1 MYQVSEAYKTAIAK
15 ESREFYYD
23 AVLKT
28 NDGTE
33 IRVSEEQI
41 IKGSATIAWQCCGGE
56 EIEIGSVY
64 TTELSISLKINTDR
78 YALMGGTIKPVFH
91 LKLADGSY
99 EPVPLG
105 VYEISEPDRR
115 ISCIDITAYDNM
127 AKFETGF
134 SLGQTSGTPYD
145 LLLAACT
152 ACGVELGHSQQ
163 EIQNMPNGKR
173 TLSLYE
179 ENDIETWRDFL
190 HYISQALG
198 GFAAIDRG
206 GRLVIRHF
214 GAAATKQVPAELRFT
229 SSFSDYVTR
238 YTGLKHT
245 NNQNSKIEYVYTEP
259 DDGLTMTLEANPL
272 LQQGH
277 EPDREA
283 MLREILGALVAVRYV
298 PFDSEAVEDPALDL
312 GDVLSFTG
320 NHADGSIACITHNT
334 LKFNGR
340 QSLQCV
346 GKNPRLMG
354 AKSKTDKQ
362 LANLQNSVN
371 GSSMTLYHYTNGKII
386 NIGQT
391 KIEAAV
397 IQFVTTKETN
407 AEFKAVMLLEVA
419 AAGTLTVTYVLYDA
433 EITDFVPMQILTPG
447 RHMINLYY
455 PLIDIPT
462 DKVGT
467 LRVVLSMD
475 TGNAV
480 IDRGGLRATIVGQGF
495 AASEGKWDGNIQ
507 VEQVFGL
514 VPCGVF
520 WVGFSD
526 KVRVEQDTP
535 HVRALTDTVGILNP
549 GISFVGFTADI
560 EEPEFII
567 RSQTMKAF
575 DMASFAGNQYVLY
588 DGETTGLQTA
598 YQYVS
603 KVQPID
609 TGYLCKVTVN
619 TEQFKRVDRIE
630 VEHGSE
636 T

>member
-1 MYQVSEAYKTAIAK
+1 MYQVSDAYKAAVAK

-23 AVLKT
+23 AVLRT
-28 NDGTE
+28 NDGTMLQ
-33 IRVSEEQI
+33 ISEDQI

-64 TTELSISLKINTDR
+64 TTELSISLKISTDR
-78 YALMGGTIKPVFH
+78 YSLMGGTIEPYFH

-99 EPVPLG
+99 ELVPLG
-105 VYEISEPDRR
+105 IYEISEPDRQ

-127 AKFETGF
+127 AKFENGF
-134 SLGQTSGTPYD
+134 SQGQTSGTPYD
-145 LLLAACT
+145 LLVVACST
-152 ACGVELGHSQQ
+152 CGVELGHTQQ
-163 EIQNMPNGKR
+163 EIQNMPNGKKI
-173 TLSLYE
+173 LSLYE
-179 ENDIETWRDFL
+179 DNDIGTWRDFL
-190 HYISQALG
+190 HYMSQVLG
-198 GFAAIDRG
+198 GFAAIDRA

-214 GAAATKQVPAELRFT
+214 GAAATKQVSAELRFT

-272 LQQGH
+272 LQQGQDM
-277 EPDREA
+277 EREA
-283 MLREILGALVAVRYV
+283 MLKEILGALQAVKYV

-312 GDVLSFTG
+312 GDILSFTG

-362 LANLQNSVN
+362 LANLQNNVN
-371 GSSMTLYHYTNGKII
+371 GSSMTLYHYTNGKVL

-407 AEFKAVMLLEVA
+407 AEFKAVMLLNVA
-419 AAGTLTVTYVLYDA
+419 AAGTLTVSYVLYDS

-447 RHMINLYY
+447 RHMVNLYY

-475 TGNAV
+475 TGNAI

-507 VEQVFGL
+507 IEQVFGL
-514 VPCGVF
+514 VPCGIS
-520 WVGFSD
+520 WAGFAD
-526 KVRVEQDTP
+526 EVEVEQDTP
-535 HVRALTDTVGILNP
+535 HERAITDVIGVFTP
-549 GISFVGFTADI
+549 GINFVGFTAEI
-560 EEPEFII
+560 GEPEFII
-567 RSQTMKAF
+567 RSQTMKEF
-575 DMASFAGNQYVLY
+575 DAASFAGNQYVEY
-588 DGETTGLQTA
+588 DGETTGLRTA
-598 YQYVS
+598 YLYKS
-603 KVQPID
+603 EMQPID
-609 TGYLCKVTVN
+609 IGYLCKVTIN
-619 TEQFKRVDRIE
+619 TEQFKRVNRIE
-630 VEHGSE
+630 VEHGIE
-636 T
+636 A